1 MFLWYNY
8 ARIFYLKENNMK
20 KILALL
26 LAALM
31 LLGCSCAAN
40 PDAVDGDNESVAD
53 TAAPENDG
61 GQTKISVREA
71 TNKMLTSVDAIYLR
85 AGKHANKTY
94 SELTSEFGTKG
105 TIEAKKDS
113 DLVKYNDAFREF
125 YIKFDLSGLGRETY
139 KFESAKLIFSIKE
152 IDSTVDFSVYEIDL
166 GADVDFSA
174 LTWNTRP
181 MGSLI
186 AENYRLGE
194 VDAPNIIE
202 AVWDAVDFNDGILTL
217 RFEQTI
223 KSIAETSV
231 ANSVKL
237 MLSSE
242 SDTGA
247 YIYSLTNDGGKNR
260 EIWNYAQQ
268 CFDEWYPRYEQV
280 LAKKESDPEIALIE
294 SDESQYTMIVNSYGS
309 VPDGKLSEN
318 KTRTFSA
325 LDDLSE
331 YVDITA
337 EQEYDKYGGIIDNAL
352 RQESTGFFYAKK
364 IGDRWW
370 VIDPL
375 GYPCY
380 IRSMYGVT
388 IEYTSGSPN
397 QRSSA
402 LRKFGSPEKWGLAT
416 VRHLK
421 DDLGF
426 NLTAAG
432 DSYATY
438 YVEDGLFSQVAVGGF
453 AGAYG
458 IDLGI
463 NENQGGST
471 VFTENNTMP
480 VFDPAFVTYCDNS
493 AKKSLPSYAG
503 NNSIIGFTTDNELP
517 MQKTLLLDY
526 LTLDPTKAVNHY
538 SYAAAWTWLV
548 NMTGKELP
556 TEEDVTDE
564 LSELFRGF
572 VWDRYYNVVCGA
584 VRKYDSEHMI
594 LGTRFL
600 HGVKD
605 AEWVLRFANL
615 YLDCITINWYGA
627 WQPEAEDLKRMS
639 TYGDL
644 PIMITEFYAKAEE
657 CEGNLSNYDGAGF
670 FVKTQNDR
678 GYFYQ
683 NFTLRLLECKN
694 VVGWHWFQYI
704 DNDPEGSSAD
714 ISSRDSNKGIV
725 SNTHTEYTDLTEKMA
740 EINKNAYNLIDY
752 FDTKYSK

>member
-1 MFLWYNY
+1 
-8 ARIFYLKENNMK
+8 MK

-31 LLGCSCAAN
+31 LLACSCSA
-40 PDAVDGDNESVAD
+40 DADAD
-53 TAAPENDG
+53 TVGSDSESIEDTDTPETDAG
-61 GQTKISVREA
+61 KTKISVREA
-71 TNKMLTSVDAIYLR
+71 VTKTLTGVDAIYVR
-85 AGKHANKTY
+85 AGTHANKTY
-94 SELTSEFGTKG
+94 SELTAEFGTKG
-105 TIEAKKDS
+105 TVEAKKENDNG
-113 DLVKYNDAFREF
+113 KYTNTFREF
-125 YIKFDLSGLGRETY
+125 YVKFDLSELGRGAY
-139 KFESAKLIFSIKE
+139 KFESAKLMFSVRE
-152 IDSTVDFSVYEIDL
+152 MEADVAFNVYEIDS

-181 MGSLI
+181 MGALV
-186 AENYRLGE
+186 AENYRLGAVE
-194 VDAPNIIE
+194 SPNLIE
-202 AVWDAVDFNDGILTL
+202 AVLDAVDYNDGILTL
-217 RFEQTI
+217 RFEQ
-223 KSIAETSV
+223 AVTSV
-231 ANSVKL
+231 AETRVSNIVTL
-237 MLSSE
+237 VLSS
-242 SDTGA
+242 DTEVGA
-247 YIYSLTNDGGKNR
+247 YIYSLTDDMEKDR
-260 EIWNYAQQ
+260 EIWSYAQE
-268 CFDEWYPRYEQV
+268 CFDDWYPRYEQV

-294 SDESQYTMIVNSYGS
+294 SDEGQYTMTVNSYGS
-309 VPDGKLSEN
+309 KPGGTLREN

-331 YVDITA
+331 YVDIT
-337 EQEYDKYGGIIDNAL
+337 ENLEYDKYGGLIDNAL
-352 RQESTGFFYAKK
+352 RQESAGYFYTKK

-380 IRSMYGVT
+380 VRALYGVT
-388 IEYTSGSPN
+388 MQYTAGSPN

-402 LRKFGSPEKWGLAT
+402 TRKFGSPEKWGLAT
-416 VRHLK
+416 ARHLK

-432 DSYATY
+432 DGYATY
-438 YVEDGLFSQVAVGGF
+438 YVEDGLFSQVAIGGF
-453 AGAYG
+453 ASKYG
-458 IDLGI
+458 TELGI
-463 NENQGGST
+463 NENLGGST

-480 VFDPAFVTYCDNS
+480 VFDPEFVTFSDNS
-493 AKKSLPSYAG
+493 AKKSVSG
-503 NNSIIGFTTDNELP
+503 HVGDSSIIGFTTDNELP
-517 MQKTLLLDY
+517 MQKTMLVDY
-526 LTLDPTKAVNHY
+526 LTLDATKEVNHH

-556 TEEDVTDE
+556 TQDDVTDE

-627 WQPEAEDLKRMS
+627 WQPEAEDLRRMS
-639 TYGDL
+639 AYGDL

-657 CEGNLSNYDGAGF
+657 CEGDLGNNDGAGF

-704 DNDPEGSSAD
+704 DNDPAGNSTD

-740 EINKNAYNLIDY
+740 EINKNAYNLIEY
-752 FDTKYSK
+752 FDAKYSK